1 MTRLKTPCIAA
12 IQMPAPASIATVT
25 QVGRIE
31 AQTGSRREDL
41 TAPRINCE
49 PASAAAFAVA
59 AKIRGGQ
66 SLLEHTRITERRSG
80 CRSNMNGWSCATIA
94 PRIRHRATRMTAVT
108 RAKNETRLPSE
119 AAFRPSSGATMSAR
133 ALLSLRGS
141 QIQGRKRG
149 SPRDPPARHGCV
161 RRPTSSA

>member
-31 AQTGSRREDL
+31 AQTGSRCEDL

-66 SLLEHTRITERRSG
+66 SLLEHTRITERRCGS
-80 CRSNMNGWSCATIA
+80 RSNMNGWNCASDSA
-94 PRIRHRATRMTAVT
+94 SSTRMTAVT
-108 RAKNETRLPSE
+108 RAENETRLPSE
-119 AAFRPSSGATMSAR
+119 AAFKPSSGATMSAR